1 ALIGFWRYLHSKYI
15 SPAILKTNIVFA
27 GITPEAVELI
37 KIINSEPERGY
48 AVIGIVD
55 LDAGTTVLAGLESM
69 PIASNL
75 SSLREKIFQP
85 IHIVVTA
92 PGLKKNADLLKEL
105 YYYLIKQ
112 TEIADLAKFYE
123 EITGR
128 IPPFTFSESF
138 FLSNLHEQQ
147 KKIYDRFRILV
158 DYFIAVI
165 IALFFLLTF
174 PFIAVSI
181 KYTSK
186 GSLFFKQERIGKNG
200 TTFKIFKYRTMTVL
214 AEDGSAETD
223 GPKFAEAHDGRV
235 TKVGKFLRRSRID
248 EIPQFINIF
257 RGEMGLIGPRPE
269 RPEFV
274 RQLTERMPFYELRHL
289 VKPGLTGW
297 AQLRYGYYG
306 TIDENLRKLEYDLF
320 YIKNR
325 NIFLDAVIVL
335 RTVNVLV
342 RMIGR

>member
-1 ALIGFWRYLHSKYI
+1 
-15 SPAILKTNIVFA
+15 
-27 GITPEAVELI
+27 
-37 KIINSEPERGY
+37 
-48 AVIGIVD
+48 
-55 LDAGTTVLAGLESM
+55 
-69 PIASNL
+69 
-75 SSLREKIFQP
+75 
-85 IHIVVTA
+85 
-92 PGLKKNADLLKEL
+92 
-105 YYYLIKQ
+105 
-112 TEIADLAKFYE
+112 
-123 EITGR
+123 
-128 IPPFTFSESF
+128 
-138 FLSNLHEQQ
+138 
-147 KKIYDRFRILV
+147 
-158 DYFIAVI
+158 
-165 IALFFLLTF
+165 
-174 PFIAVSI
+174 
-181 KYTSK
+181 
-186 GSLFFKQERIGKNG
+186 
-200 TTFKIFKYRTMTVL
+200 
-214 AEDGSAETD
+214 GSAETD

-235 TKVGKFLRRSRID
+235 TKVGKFLRRSRLD
-248 EIPQFINIF
+248 ELPQFINIF